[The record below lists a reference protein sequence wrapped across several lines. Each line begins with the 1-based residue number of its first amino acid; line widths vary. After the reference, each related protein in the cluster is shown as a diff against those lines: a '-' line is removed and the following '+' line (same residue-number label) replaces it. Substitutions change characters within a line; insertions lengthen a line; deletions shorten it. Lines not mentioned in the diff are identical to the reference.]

1 MLSCAHCGSPS
12 PVSSCFPVCVRNPFP
27 KMPWWGKSTSK
38 EVRKGSKDG
47 GLDGGQHRSHSER
60 RHKGVVED
68 ESRGGRTPR
77 YSLDGSQEPGSP
89 FATCSRS
96 PSPSTPSTR
105 CPSFKN
111 DGTPQHKAQPLPL
124 PCAPLGRTYSGT
136 GMLSQPNQQAAVL
149 YSYPSMPLPSAV
161 PDMRNSRDLAEGDH
175 VILSYPSCSNS
186 SVSSL
191 GSVEVAEVWPSAAP
205 HSRLRPY
212 HDAEI
217 PEQLRP
223 NGSSLGSVTPKHSR
237 KNSKQE
243 LSRPSSP
250 LVGGQTPS
258 SSPKRCFSPTKR
270 TLPPINMDP
279 IGHNHRFLP
288 STGSAPDSSMS
299 SPARSPRRAP
309 NSEHAYTVMWGKPE
323 GFPGS
328 AQGSSPGSGHNS
340 GHDSSGGDPGQMVW
354 NHNKRSPERSPIP
367 SPRQRSPGPSSRVQ
381 SGTVSP
387 LHPRAGVPGAPD
399 SPTSWH
405 EDAKTSA
412 HPLPLPPQA
421 PGGPPLASSPSVS
434 AIPSPTAGRSGRGD
448 IMPGNAP
455 TRWQKGKL
463 LGTGTFG
470 NVYVGFNSDIGSFC
484 AMKEVLLVSD
494 DSKSKE
500 SVKQLGQEIAL
511 LSKLRHQNIV
521 QYIGT
526 EALEDRL
533 CIYLEY
539 VSGGSIH
546 KLLQDY
552 GQFKEPVIR
561 SFTRQILSGLAYLH
575 NMNTVHRD
583 VKGANILV
591 DTQGNVKL
599 ADFGMAKHI
608 TAQSFPLSFKGSPY
622 WMAPEV
628 IKHTN
633 GYDLAVDIWSLG
645 CTVLEMATAK
655 PPWSQYEGVA
665 AMFKIG
671 NSKEL
676 PSIPDTL
683 SPEGKDFVRQ
693 CLQRNPAER
702 PTAQELLE
710 HPFVRNAP
718 NDGRIDGN
726 DAMAATA
733 GNIRS
738 LGVGTR
744 HDSEVQAPLP
754 PARTRGH
761 FSPTSE
767 LSPRN
772 PPLAYGPSTLDSMSP
787 SNQSRRLVHNGLS
800 SMYVSDYPHM
810 QSGAS
815 SPLNIGYGSPHG
827 SSHGSSQLHTN
838 VTSGAVPNFSSDIYL
853 NQQRSNGLYATS
865 PSGYSE
871 PARAEFQ
878 WSNTHR
884 NLEGSPRRRPLNVDV
899 VENLSNDI
907 LGMALGRVP
916 QDSEEDIRRLYI
928 GNGNLVEHVS
938 QQLLRK
944 KQVPPHMY
952 LAQNRPTSPSLSRTS
967 SELSH

>member
-1 MLSCAHCGSPS
+1 
-12 PVSSCFPVCVRNPFP
+12 
-27 KMPWWGKSTSK
+27 MPWWGKSTSK

-47 GLDGGQHRSHSER
+47 GLDGVQQRLHTER
-60 RHKGVVED
+60 RHKGVVQD
-68 ESRGGRTPR
+68 ESAGGRTPR
-77 YSLDGSQEPGSP
+77 FSLDASSQEPGSP
-89 FATCSRS
+89 LATCSRS
-96 PSPSTPSTR
+96 PSPSMPSTR
-105 CPSFKN
+105 CSSFKN

-124 PCAPLGRTYSGT
+124 PSAPFGRTYSGSGIVAQPT
-136 GMLSQPNQQAAVL
+136 QQPAMLH
-149 YSYPSMPLPSAV
+149 SYPSMPLPSPL
-161 PDMRNSRDLAEGDH
+161 PDMRSSRDLGDGDH
-175 VILSYPSCSNS
+175 GVLNYPSCSNS

-205 HSRLRPY
+205 LSRLRPY
-212 HDAEI
+212 HDAEM

-243 LSRPSSP
+243 FSRPSSP

-270 TLPPINMDP
+270 TLPPINMEP

-288 STGSAPDSSMS
+288 SNGSAPDSSLS
-299 SPARSPRRAP
+299 SPARSPRRVS
-309 NSEHAYTVMWGKPE
+309 NSEHGYTPMWGSRPE
-323 GFPGS
+323 GFSGS
-328 AQGSSPGSGHNS
+328 AHGSSPGSGHNS
-340 GHDSSGGDPGQMVW
+340 GHNSSGGDTNQILW
-354 NHNKRSPERSPIP
+354 NHNRRSPERSPVP
-367 SPRQRSPGPSSRVQ
+367 SPHQRSPGPSSRVQ

-387 LHPRAGVPGAPD
+387 LHPRAGGPGTSD

-412 HPLPLPPQA
+412 HPLPLPPQG
-421 PGGPPLASSPSVS
+421 PSGGSPLASSPSVS
-434 AIPSPTAGRSGRGD
+434 PIPSPSTGRGGRGE
-448 IMPGNAP
+448 ISLGNTP

-463 LGTGTFG
+463 LGSGTFG

-533 CIYLEY
+533 LIYLEY

-561 SFTRQILSGLAYLH
+561 SFTRQILCGLAYLH

-583 VKGANILV
+583 IKGANILV

-676 PSIPDTL
+676 PAIPDTL

-702 PTAQELLE
+702 PTAQELLD

-718 NDGRIDGN
+718 QDGRIDGN
-726 DAMAATA
+726 DVMPTTS
-733 GNIRS
+733 GNMRS
-738 LGVGTR
+738 LGVGIR
-744 HDSEVQAPLP
+744 HDSEGPLP
-754 PARTRGH
+754 LPLARTRGH

-772 PPLAYGPSTLDSMSP
+772 PPLAYGPSTSGSMSP
-787 SNQSRRLVHNGLS
+787 TNQSRRLVHNGLS

-815 SPLNIGYGSPHG
+815 SPHNVGGYGSPHG
-827 SSHGSSQLHTN
+827 SSHGSSHGGSHLHSN
-838 VTSGAVPNFSSDIYL
+838 GIYGGAPNFSSDYV
-853 NQQRSNGLYATS
+853 NQQRSNGLYGTS

-871 PARAEFQ
+871 PTRTEFQ
-878 WSNTHR
+878 WGNPHR
-884 NLEGSPRRRPLNVDV
+884 NPEGSPLRRPSNEDL
-899 VENLSNDI
+899 VENVSNDI

-916 QDSEEDIRRLYI
+916 QDSEEDIRRSYS
-928 GNGNLVEHVS
+928 GNGNLLDHVS
-938 QQLLRK
+938 QQLLRN
-944 KQVPPHMY
+944 KQVPPHVY
-952 LAQNRPTSPSLSRTS
+952 LAQNRPASPSLSRTS